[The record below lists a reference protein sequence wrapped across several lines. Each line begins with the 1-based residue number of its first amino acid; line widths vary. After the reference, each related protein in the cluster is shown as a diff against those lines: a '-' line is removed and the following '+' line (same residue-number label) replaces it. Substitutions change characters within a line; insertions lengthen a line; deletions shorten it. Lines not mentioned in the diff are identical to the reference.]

1 MKMRQSLSHF
11 ERAFEEE
18 MEIDRERREA
28 IRRATERRAR
38 KRTIERNV
46 RMGRMRFVVLSFTL
60 ATTAI
65 VVSVV
70 MFKVLYLLMDL
81 TPVDRN
87 AARRLDADSHLFTDH
102 RQHRHLDLFP
112 DHDALVGLSRQHE
125 HFNAPPSPIAE
136 PH

>member
-18 MEIDRERREA
+18 MEIDRQRREA
-28 IRRATERRAR
+28 IRRATERRTR

-65 VVSVV
+65 VVTIV
-70 MFKVLYLLMDL
+70 MFKVLYLLM
-81 TPVDRN
+81 
-87 AARRLDADSHLFTDH
+87 
-102 RQHRHLDLFP
+102 
-112 DHDALVGLSRQHE
+112 E
-125 HFNAPPSPIAE
+125 
-136 PH
+136 